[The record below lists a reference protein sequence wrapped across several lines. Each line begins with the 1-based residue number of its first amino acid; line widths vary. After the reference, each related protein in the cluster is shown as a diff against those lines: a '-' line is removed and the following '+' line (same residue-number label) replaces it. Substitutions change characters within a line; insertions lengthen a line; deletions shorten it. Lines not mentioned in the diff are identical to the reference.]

1 MNMIKTE
8 YYKDLTKMNTFG
20 MKVKAR
26 CFMEYDSVA
35 DLVDIEF
42 SELSRPVLHIGGG
55 SNMLFTDD
63 FKGTVL
69 HSKINFIEII
79 GECQSAPV
87 APSQL
92 SPGPSPYPGVGEC
105 HFRTNGTSPHN
116 ELPDSE
122 SSATASATSSITD
135 RDSHCHF
142 ERAERVE
149 ESVKPVLVS
158 VGAGVVFDDF
168 CDWAAKEGLWGVENL
183 SYIPGEVGA
192 SAVQNIGAYGVEVK
206 DVIRTVYCYDTVEEE
221 FVKFDVSE
229 CGYGYRDSIFKNPE
243 IKGRYVV
250 THVVFALSREPK
262 PRLDYGHLRDAVMS
276 ACSECQSAPVAPSQ
290 LSPGPSPYPGVG
302 ECHFR
307 TNGTSPHNELP
318 DSESSA
324 TVSATSSITDRD
336 SHCHFERA
344 ERVEKSFNVAL
355 TPSLIRK
362 VIIKIRKE
370 KLPEPSVMGS
380 AGSFFKNPVISQ
392 EHFARIEAAAKA
404 EYGPDYKVPH
414 YVIKTECH
422 EATGGHG
429 FSNHPHGT
437 PDILNDA
444 STVIS
449 SEVEKTVPQQI
460 KVPAAWLIEQCGWKG
475 KRSGGAAVYDK
486 QPLVIV
492 NYTGE
497 AYPEEIIGLE
507 KRIIASVKAKFG
519 VELHP
524 EVEHI

>member
-229 CGYGYRDSIFKNPE
+229 CGYGYRDSIFKNPD
-243 IKGRYVV
+243 IKGRYIV
-250 THVVFALSREPK
+250 THVVFSLSREPQPK
-262 PRLDYGHLRDAVMS
+262 LEYGHLKEAVMNS
-276 ACSECQSAPVAPSQ
+276 
-290 LSPGPSPYPGVG
+290 
-302 ECHFR
+302 
-307 TNGTSPHNELP
+307 
-318 DSESSA
+318 
-324 TVSATSSITDRD
+324 VS
-336 SHCHFERA
+336 
-344 ERVEKSFNVAL
+344 AL
-355 TPSLIRK
+355 TPEAIRK

-380 AGSFFKNPVISQ
+380 AGSFFKNPVISA
-392 EHFARIEAAAKA
+392 EHFGRIEAAAK
-404 EYGPDYKVPH
+404 EEHGPDYKVPH
-414 YVIKTECH
+414 Y
-422 EATGGHG
+422 GL
-429 FSNHPHGT
+429 PDGT
-437 PDILNDA
+437 
-444 STVIS
+444 V
-449 SEVEKTVPQQI
+449 